1 MTGPLKISL
10 KYRTEITSLH
20 IDENNLGVTLEF
32 CYYYY
37 FFLSVHQF
45 LVFVFTLLSKI
56 PNSIFHIYSPSL
68 YLLFL
73 LSRSGIILLSLV
85 LRCQQFLL
93 HFLSF
98 VFLSY
103 FLSISIF
110 LFVVCPTPSQGGR
123 QNNDKDA
130 FKKGTTDRTTI
141 ASKMSSL
148 SVARNSPH
156 KLLNIE
162 RRSTPKK

>member
-56 PNSIFHIYSPSL
+56 PNFIFHIYSPSL

-93 HFLSF
+93 LSF
-98 VFLSY
+98 LCVSFILFCQSLSS
-103 FLSISIF
+103 FWWCVPLRVKEVDKTMTKM
-110 LFVVCPTPSQGGR
+110 LLKRAQPTAQQLLPRCHHYPSQG
-123 QNNDKDA
+123 
-130 FKKGTTDRTTI
+130 
-141 ASKMSSL
+141 
-148 SVARNSPH
+148 
-156 KLLNIE
+156 
-162 RRSTPKK
+162 TPLTSY